1 MAGRL
6 LQGLLRWLAPLTAI
20 AFTWIALKHYEVSYA
35 DSAKLTAYL
44 VFGVTLPGMLVW
56 RRLRRRTGV
65 FYLDAAAGF
74 AVGCAIQLA
83 VYLPG
88 RWLGVP
94 EVVVVAPIII
104 VVAFLTDGRLRRW
117 WRGSAKGSV
126 WGAWIIALVVIF
138 GVAML
143 SIDAFRSEP
152 LEGYGAGYVYVDI
165 PFHLA
170 LAAELKHHVPFQTP
184 YVWEL
189 PLQYHW
195 YAHAHVAATSWA
207 TGVEIET
214 LIRRVVPISMLLAV
228 TVGTAGLAQS
238 WARRRWT
245 GPVAAAVLIGV
256 SSVTLYGW
264 NRHTSGTVL
273 DTPWWASPSQ
283 SFGQV
288 MVIPAIALLVGI
300 VRGRKMPKPGVWILF
315 TLSVAGVMAAKATMV
330 PLLLAAVVAA
340 FASWLIFRRKF
351 HLPSLV
357 ALLIVVAGLAFAQF
371 VIFGGASQGT
381 TIRPFDTIHRFLP
394 FWGFRTG
401 PGDSWYAGATAAGAV
416 VDVYGYLL
424 LAAGLFAFGRR
435 LLVNPGVASLFAVT
449 VAGLG
454 AAMVFVQHGN
464 SERYFTRSAA
474 ALMIP
479 MAVWGVALLIRRSK
493 PLRVKV
499 IMAVAFMIG
508 PFLAL
513 LIGWQTFPKPLASGP
528 KQNWQALGYMLGPI
542 SAAVGI
548 ALLIGALLSLLTKR
562 MGTRASAAGL
572 ACIVLMG
579 MGVLPT
585 YRVVARNVQAVEA
598 NGLDHVITRVGPTDI
613 PWRGE
618 EAARFLRAN
627 SSPEDL
633 VATNAHCRIPERI
646 RCDARAFWLAGY
658 SERRILLEGWA
669 YTVQANLAEER
680 DGALYGRFWDPELE
694 ARNDG
699 VFLDPNPNSA
709 AILKERYGVDFLF
722 VDKRTGEVDE
732 DKMNV
737 IATKIYDLGESQIWQ
752 LR

>member
-1 MAGRL
+1 LAGRL
-6 LQGLLRWLAPLTAI
+6 IHGLLRWLAPLAAL
-20 AFTWIALKHYEVSYA
+20 AFTWVALHHYEVSYG
-35 DSAKLTAYL
+35 DSAALTAYL
-44 VFGVTLPGMLVW
+44 VFGVTLPGLLVW
-56 RRLRRRTGV
+56 RWLRRRTDV

-74 AVGCAIQLA
+74 AVGCAIQLG

-88 RWLGVP
+88 RWIGVP
-94 EVVVVAPIII
+94 EVVVVAPILI

-117 WRGSAKGSV
+117 WRGSPKGSL
-126 WGAWIIALVVIF
+126 WGAWIIAAVAIF

-143 SIDAFRSEP
+143 SLDAFRSEP

-165 PFHLA
+165 PFHIA
-170 LAAELKHHVPFQTP
+170 LAAELKHHVPFLTP
-184 YVWEL
+184 YVHDL

-228 TVGTAGLAQS
+228 VVGTAGLAQS

-264 NRHTSGTVL
+264 SRHTSGTVL

-300 VRGRKMPKPGVWILF
+300 VRGRRMPRPGVWVLF

-330 PLLLAAVVAA
+330 PLLLAAVCMAC
-340 FASWLIFRRKF
+340 ASWLVFRRRF
-351 HLPSLV
+351 HLPSLL
-357 ALLIVVAGLAFAQF
+357 ALLIILGGLAFAQI

-381 TIRPFDTIHRFLP
+381 TIRPFDAVHRLLP
-394 FWGFRTG
+394 SWGFAAEPGTG
-401 PGDSWYAGATAAGAV
+401 WYVAATVAGAV

-435 LLVNPGVASLFAVT
+435 LFTNPGVAALFGIT
-449 VAGLG
+449 IAGLG
-454 AAMVFVQHGN
+454 AAMVFIQHGS
-464 SERYFTRSAA
+464 SERYFVRSAA

-479 MAVWGVALLIRRSK
+479 FAVWGIALRIRRSK
-493 PLRVKV
+493 PLKVKLA
-499 IMAVAFMIG
+499 MTLAFVLG
-508 PFLAL
+508 PGLAL
-513 LIGWQTFPKPLASGP
+513 LIGWQTYPKPVASGP
-528 KQNWQALGYMLGPI
+528 DQNWSALWYMLGPI
-542 SAAVGI
+542 AVAVLVAIAVG
-548 ALLIGALLSLLTKR
+548 LLISRVGRRIGLTV
-562 MGTRASAAGL
+562 SATGL

-579 MGVLPT
+579 MGALPT

-598 NGLDHVITRVGPTDI
+598 NGLDHVITRVGPNDI

-627 SSPEDL
+627 SGPDEV
-633 VATNAHCRIPERI
+633 VATNAHCRIPERS

-658 SERRILLEGWA
+658 TERRILLEGWA
-669 YTVQANLAEER
+669 YTVQANLAKKR
-680 DGALYGRFWDPELE
+680 DGAIYGPFWDAELE

-699 VFLDPNPNSA
+699 IFLDPNPNSA
-709 AILKERYGVDFLF
+709 AILKDRYGVDLLF
-722 VDKRTGEVDE
+722 IDKRFRKVDE
-732 DKMNV
+732 DKMNQV
-737 IATKIYDLGESQIWQ
+737 ATRIYDLGEAQVWR